1 MTMAKQLNPGD
12 QFPNYIVQLADGG
25 TLCIPQDLKGE
36 YAVII
41 FYRGI
46 W

>member
-1 MTMAKQLNPGD
+1 MAQRLNAGDTFPQYMVQTSDGRPLNIPGD
-12 QFPNYIVQLADGG
+12 L
-25 TLCIPQDLKGE
+25 TGE

>member
-1 MTMAKQLNPGD
+1 MGRQLNAGD
-12 QFPNYIVQLADGG
+12 TFPHYTVQTVDHR
-25 TLCIPQDLKGE
+25 TLQIPDDLNGE

-41 FYRGI
+41 FYRGV